1 VSRRPVAATHDG
13 TVRTNW
19 FSIVRDDTCPECGL
33 APSSVPAIA
42 IGAALVEE
50 ASCWAQLLLSHADSP
65 SLTTQP
71 ATGVW
76 SALEY
81 GGHARDTLLLFDG
94 RIRLALTADN
104 PRFDYQDQDAEVRD
118 GRYNEADPTTLAQQ
132 IVANAQQFKSLL
144 ETLSEA
150 EWHRTGTRLEGEHF
164 DVTLLAR
171 FALHELRHHRVDAE
185 RSAFG

>member
-1 VSRRPVAATHDG
+1 VD
-13 TVRTNW
+13 
-19 FSIVRDDTCPECGL
+19 
-33 APSSVPAIA
+33 
-42 IGAALVEE
+42 IGAAIVDE
-50 ASCWAQLLLSHADSP
+50 AHRWAQLLRSNADSA
-65 SLTTQP
+65 SLRTQP

-81 GGHARDTLLLFDG
+81 GGHARDTLTLFDG
-94 RIRLALTADN
+94 RIRLALIADN
-104 PRFDYQDQDAEVRD
+104 PRFEYQDQDAEVRD

-150 EWHRTGTRLEGEHF
+150 EWQRTGTRLEGEHF
-164 DVTLLAR
+164 DATLLAR